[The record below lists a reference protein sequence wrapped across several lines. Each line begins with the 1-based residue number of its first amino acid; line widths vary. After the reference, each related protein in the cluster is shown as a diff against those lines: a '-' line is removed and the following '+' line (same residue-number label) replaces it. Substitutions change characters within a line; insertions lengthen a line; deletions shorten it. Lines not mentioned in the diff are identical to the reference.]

1 MVHAQRVGAFGCTSL
16 VAKSSLSGFEW
27 GDKNNAPN
35 MSDASAM
42 TWNDL
47 EMFFLN
53 GLVRFASIACGH
65 ANFAVTNRG
74 VVHSWAGSQAQ
85 GLRELMVSAAW
96 FNGFR
101 ALPG

>member
-47 EMFFLN
+47 EMF
-53 GLVRFASIACGH
+53 ASIACGH